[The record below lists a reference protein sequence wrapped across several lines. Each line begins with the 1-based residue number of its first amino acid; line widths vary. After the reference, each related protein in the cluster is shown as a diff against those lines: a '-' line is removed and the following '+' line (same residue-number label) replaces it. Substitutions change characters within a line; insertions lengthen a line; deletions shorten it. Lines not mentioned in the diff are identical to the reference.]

1 MKKKSFWSIVENN
14 GLASNIVY
22 TGILSLIGLC
32 ASKIWND
39 TIVSIFLAV
48 SFLVFGWVAYFL
60 WYRRECFWAKECGFK
75 PPSLNRSEIFLPFYN
90 VNDENVRAHLHVQV
104 KSWCYGESASD
115 SCIYYLKGKKNIGRT
130 SIVLHA
136 ALCDGIDRERNS
148 KVQFYLSNGICSE
161 NKDEA
166 YKEWLSDLS
175 HWLKSLSKNKR
186 YVVLLASSQIKV
198 SDLQELWQKSKKLGK
213 HICFVVK
220 TIDNEY
226 RKGLSL
232 GNVDFEEFDIPE
244 LTPMECYYF
253 LEQYAEKI
261 GNEKRFAEIKEKYKA
276 FGDKEEYGKWF
287 KLCSEGKPEK
297 LIRFFELNMG
307 SSEKTL
313 KAFFEAIQNKVDQ
326 LNPEELAFLWGLCVE
341 WKFAEQIKSGYYN
354 VKIKELADVFK
365 GLGQDSNP
373 CSLAQVLCGWFSEEI
388 SCSDL
393 GEKLRES
400 TVQVP
405 YEFFVASLGVTND
418 EINGIGISFKTMIA
432 NWVRFI
438 VAKEDPDA
446 KKGYADIIA
455 NAMVDSLFYSG
466 FMGQSSTGEQVKYYL
481 NSIDKL
487 EKSVGS
493 SEKGC
498 SFIAALR
505 EMFCAKV
512 FDACIEGM
520 GMAEDENIIDDI
532 VVILRTWESR
542 KDIQKFVEYLE
553 VALPMFAIMDF
564 SPKIVDVV
572 SGLEKLVKDVPK
584 VSESDK
590 IDSRIMPLAVGLW
603 FLCGLRDEHRIA
615 SFEEVVRQCAERID
629 GGTEIFEVM
638 KESMFYYCEDNF
650 DGFYDASYKLFRL
663 FDGRKEWNSVKV
675 VLASE
680 LVECH
685 QALCIDNTNNLE
697 SCDNDNGGYQ
707 EELCDETEETAEYLE
722 DNGEMNEA
730 WRWLLNEIKACKFA
744 YDVDDRLLKTV
755 CLKIMLRISYFKY
768 SENDSC
774 NPWLINTDSENDKI
788 QLFVTNIG
796 DEVSESS
803 VQDYCVSSLSPND
816 ILRFMPEIVTHYSN
830 CVLSANNRGL
840 RADEEKLKNGWGQ
853 IYKVA
858 TTENWFESINTRS
871 KCQAL
876 YYSSKIVR
884 DVMDLDEQN
893 AFCNRVRRLCDDVIE
908 SKSKWYHCL
917 VLRTLRNIIKDKHLL
932 SADGM
937 AEFVYD
943 FLFKRYPGVLRNNY
957 ISDLLHDY
965 YRLDYWYDCAMEWF
979 TDYLGDVTYKY
990 EPFDVF
996 GSIVEVFCDEVD
1008 FKDYQGGRI
1017 VVKVGCE
1024 NDEKSPEEIYEKF
1037 IAQINGE
1044 YGDKLIAAFDR
1055 LLGDTWNK
1063 FAGNMAMPL
1072 TLKFLEVCCDANVI
1086 SILRNYFK
1094 KIEESDEEGD
1104 IDGYTFYKISSSI
1117 LRLKVAC
1124 LNKELS
1130 HNDLTLISNLMDV
1143 CGSSEDYTAI
1153 AFYQCFKLECMLQ
1166 NGPLAKKYREFCW
1179 RWNTEIEKDVKSY
1192 LDDDSEKDVWNEKD
1206 FLRAIWDSPDSIY
1219 KSIGNAY
1226 QKKMFDRLEV
1236 IWSKYASGWVEDMC
1250 RDWFYVVGTMIVY
1263 GNLRNSSESMLSRL
1277 EEMFFSD
1284 EFKNSCPFYSV
1295 IEILEKLVV
1304 VRNHR
1309 RLDDF
1314 LKMCELAGKYRK
1326 CIELLSYQNV
1336 SNNLIDGNNIVQ
1348 PSDKIKKIKSIVDRW
1363 PPGKQ
1368 NSQAWTMDPQKWMH
1382 DIKDESMKYRRDN
1395 ELRK

>member
-1 MKKKSFWSIVENN
+1 M
-14 GLASNIVY
+14 
-22 TGILSLIGLC
+22 SLI
-32 ASKIWND
+32 
-39 TIVSIFLAV
+39 
-48 SFLVFGWVAYFL
+48 
-60 WYRRECFWAKECGFK
+60 
-75 PPSLNRSEIFLPFYN
+75 
-90 VNDENVRAHLHVQV
+90 
-104 KSWCYGESASD
+104 
-115 SCIYYLKGKKNIGRT
+115 KKNVI
-130 SIVLHA
+130 
-136 ALCDGIDRERNS
+136 
-148 KVQFYLSNGICSE
+148 
-161 NKDEA
+161 
-166 YKEWLSDLS
+166 
-175 HWLKSLSKNKR
+175 
-186 YVVLLASSQIKV
+186 
-198 SDLQELWQKSKKLGK
+198 
-213 HICFVVK
+213 
-220 TIDNEY
+220 
-226 RKGLSL
+226 
-232 GNVDFEEFDIPE
+232 
-244 LTPMECYYF
+244 
-253 LEQYAEKI
+253 
-261 GNEKRFAEIKEKYKA
+261 
-276 FGDKEEYGKWF
+276 
-287 KLCSEGKPEK
+287 
-297 LIRFFELNMG
+297 
-307 SSEKTL
+307 
-313 KAFFEAIQNKVDQ
+313 
-326 LNPEELAFLWGLCVE
+326 
-341 WKFAEQIKSGYYN
+341 
-354 VKIKELADVFK
+354 
-365 GLGQDSNP
+365 
-373 CSLAQVLCGWFSEEI
+373 EI
-388 SCSDL
+388 S
-393 GEKLRES
+393 
-400 TVQVP
+400 
-405 YEFFVASLGVTND
+405 FD
-418 EINGIGISFKTMIA
+418 EMIA
-432 NWVRFI
+432 DWVRFI
-438 VAKEDPDA
+438 VAKEDSDA
-446 KKGYADIIA
+446 NMKGYADIIA

-481 NSIDKL
+481 NSIDTL
-487 EKSVGS
+487 EGSVGS
-493 SEKGC
+493 SEEGRL
-498 SFIAALR
+498 FIADLR

-532 VVILRTWESR
+532 VVILRIWESR
-542 KDIQKFVEYLE
+542 KDIQKFVEYFE

-564 SPKIVDVV
+564 NPKIVEVV

-584 VSESDK
+584 VSESDN
-590 IDSRIMPLAVGLW
+590 IDSRLMPLAVGLW

-615 SFEEVVRQCAERID
+615 SFEEIVRQCAERID
-629 GGTEIFEVM
+629 GGTEIFEAM
-638 KESMFYYCEDNF
+638 NESIFYLDENNF
-650 DGFYDASYKLFRL
+650 DGFDATSYKLFRL
-663 FDGRKEWNSVKV
+663 FEGRKEWNSVKV

-707 EELCDETEETAEYLE
+707 EELCDETEEASEDLE
-722 DNGEMNEA
+722 DNAKMNEA
-730 WRWLLNEIKACKFA
+730 WHWLLNEIRACKFA
-744 YDVDDRLLKTV
+744 YDVDDRLLNTV

-788 QLFVTNIG
+788 QLFITNIG
-796 DEVSESS
+796 DEVFESS

-830 CVLSANNRGL
+830 CVLFANNRGL

-876 YYSSKIVR
+876 YYSSEIVR

-893 AFCNRVRRLCDDVIE
+893 AFCNRVRRLCDYVIE

-943 FLFKRYPGVLRNNY
+943 FVFQKYPAVLRNDSSN
-957 ISDLLHDY
+957 
-965 YRLDYWYDCAMEWF
+965 LDYWYDCAMEWF

-996 GSIVEVFCDEVD
+996 GSIVEVFCYEVD
-1008 FKDYQGGRI
+1008 FKDYQGGSF

-1024 NDEKSPEEIYEKF
+1024 NDEKSPEEICEKF
-1037 IAQINGE
+1037 IAQIKGE

-1055 LLGDTWNK
+1055 LLRDTWNK
-1063 FAGNMAMPL
+1063 FVGNMAMPL

-1086 SILRNYFK
+1086 SVLRNYFK

-1104 IDGYTFYKISSSI
+1104 IDGYTFYRISSSI
-1117 LRLKVAC
+1117 LKLKVVY
-1124 LNKELS
+1124 LNRELS
-1130 HNDLTLISNLMDV
+1130 DDDLSLVLNLMDR
-1143 CGSSEDYTAI
+1143 CDSSEDYKGI
-1153 AFYQCFKLECMLQ
+1153 AFYLHFKFECVLQ
-1166 NGPLAKKYREFCW
+1166 NGPLAKKYREFCR
-1179 RWNTEIEKDVKSY
+1179 RWNTQIVKDVKSY

-1206 FLRAIWDSPDSIY
+1206 FLRAIWDKPNSIY

-1250 RDWFYVVGTMIVY
+1250 RDWFYVVGKMIVY
-1263 GNLRNSSESMLSRL
+1263 GNLHNSSESMLSRL
-1277 EEMFFSD
+1277 EEMFFSG
-1284 EFKNSCPFYSV
+1284 EFENSCPVYSV

-1326 CIELLSYQNV
+1326 SIELLSYQNG

-1363 PPGKQ
+1363 PPSEQ
-1368 NSQAWTMDPQKWMH
+1368 NRQAWIGDPQRWMH

>member
-48 SFLVFGWVAYFL
+48 SFLVFGPVVYFL

-75 PPSLNRSEIFLPFYN
+75 PPSLNRAEIFLPFYN
-90 VNDENVRAHLHVQV
+90 VNDENVRTHLHVQV
-104 KSWCYGESASD
+104 KSWCYGESTSD
-115 SCIYYLKGKKNIGRT
+115 SCIYLLKGKKNIGRT

-148 KVQFYLSNGICSE
+148 KVQFYLFNGICGE
-161 NKDEA
+161 NKDET

-198 SDLQELWQKSKKLGK
+198 SDLQELCQKSKKLGK

-226 RKGLSL
+226 RLSL
-232 GNVDFEEFDIPE
+232 GNVDIEEFDISE
-244 LTPMECYYF
+244 LTPMECYNF
-253 LEQYAEKI
+253 LEQYAERK
-261 GNEKRFAEIKEKYKA
+261 GNEKRFSEIKEEYKA

-326 LNPEELAFLWGLCVE
+326 LNIEELAFLWGLCVE
-341 WKFAEQIKSGYYN
+341 WKFAEQIKSGGN
-354 VKIKELADVFK
+354 VNIEELVDVFK
-365 GLGQDSNP
+365 GVNRDSNP
-373 CSLAQVLCGWFSEEI
+373 CSLAKVVLCGGRDSFPRVI
-388 SCSDL
+388 SCCNL
-393 GEKLRES
+393 GEIFRKS

-405 YEFFVASLGVTND
+405 YEFFVASLGVINEKNGN
-418 EINGIGISFKTMIA
+418 EILFNTMIA
-432 NWVRFI
+432 DWVRFI
-438 VAKEDPDA
+438 VAKEDLDA

-481 NSIDKL
+481 DSIDTL

-542 KDIQKFVEYLE
+542 NDILKFVEYLE
-553 VALPMFAIMDF
+553 VTLPMFAIMDF
-564 SPKIVDVV
+564 NPKIVEVV
-572 SGLEKLVKDVPK
+572 SGLEKLVKDVSK
-584 VSESDK
+584 DSESDN
-590 IDSRIMPLAVGLW
+590 IDSRLMPLAVGLW

-615 SFEEVVRQCAERID
+615 SFEEIVRQCPERID
-629 GGTEIFEVM
+629 GDTEIFEAM
-638 KESMFYYCEDNF
+638 NESIFYLDENNF
-650 DGFYDASYKLFRL
+650 DGFYATSYKLFKL
-663 FDGRKEWNSVKV
+663 FEGRKEWNSVKV
-675 VLASE
+675 VLALE
-680 LVECH
+680 LVELH

-697 SCDNDNGGYQ
+697 LCDNDNGEYQ
-707 EELCDETEETAEYLE
+707 EELCDETEETSEDLE
-722 DNGEMNEA
+722 DNAEMNEA
-730 WRWLLNEIKACKFA
+730 WHWLLNEIRACKFA

-788 QLFVTNIG
+788 QLFITNIG

-884 DVMDLDEQN
+884 DVMDLDEQA
-893 AFCNRVRRLCDDVIE
+893 AFCNQVRRLCDYVIE

-943 FLFKRYPGVLRNNY
+943 FVFQKYPAVLRNNY
-957 ISDLLHDY
+957 ISELLHDY

-979 TDYLGDVTYKY
+979 TDYLGNVTYNY

-1008 FKDYQGGRI
+1008 FKDYQGGSFA
-1017 VVKVGCE
+1017 VKVCCE

-1044 YGDKLIAAFDR
+1044 YGDKLVAAFGD
-1055 LLGDTWNK
+1055 LLLDTWNK
-1063 FAGNMAMPL
+1063 LYHMSMPL

-1086 SILRNYFK
+1086 SIFRNYFK

-1104 IDGYTFYKISSSI
+1104 IDGYTFYRISSKI
-1117 LRLKVAC
+1117 LKLKVVY
-1124 LNKELS
+1124 LNRELS
-1130 HNDLTLISNLMDV
+1130 DNDLTLISNLMDV
-1143 CGSSEDYTAI
+1143 CGSSEDYTVI
-1153 AFYQCFKLECMLQ
+1153 AFYQSFKLECGLQ
-1166 NGPLAKKYREFCW
+1166 NGPLAKKYREFCKK
-1179 RWNTEIEKDVKSY
+1179 WNAEIEKVVKSY

-1206 FLRAIWDSPDSIY
+1206 FLIAIWDKPVSIY

-1250 RDWFYVVGTMIVY
+1250 RDWFYVVGIMIVY
-1263 GNLRNSSESMLSRL
+1263 GDLRNSSESMLSLL
-1277 EEMFFSD
+1277 EEMLFSG
-1284 EFKNSCPFYSV
+1284 EFEDGCPFYSV

-1309 RLDDF
+1309 RLDNF
-1314 LKMCELAGKYRK
+1314 LKMCELTGKYRK
-1326 CIELLSYQNV
+1326 SIELLSYQNV
-1336 SNNLIDGNNIVQ
+1336 SNNVIDGNNVVQ
-1348 PSDKIKKIKSIVDRW
+1348 PSDTITKIKSIVDCW
-1363 PPGKQ
+1363 PSGNQ

>member
-48 SFLVFGWVAYFL
+48 SFLVFGRVVYFL

-148 KVQFYLSNGICSE
+148 KVQFYLSNGICGE

-198 SDLQELWQKSKKLGK
+198 SDLQELYQKSKKLGK

-220 TIDNEY
+220 NIDNEY
-226 RKGLSL
+226 GEGLSL
-232 GNVDFEEFDIPE
+232 GNVDIEEFNISE

-313 KAFFEAIQNKVDQ
+313 KAFFEAIQNKVDK

-341 WKFAEQIKSGYYN
+341 WKFAEQIKSGDD
-354 VKIKELADVFK
+354 VKIEELVDVFK
-365 GLGQDSNP
+365 GVDLKSNP
-373 CSLAQVLCGWFSEEI
+373 CSLAKVVLCGGRDSFPRVI
-388 SCSDL
+388 SCHNL
-393 GEKLRES
+393 GEIFRKS

-405 YEFFVASLGVTND
+405 YEFFVASIGVTND
-418 EINGIGISFKTMIA
+418 EKNGNEISFNAMIA
-432 NWVRFI
+432 DWVRFI

-481 NSIDKL
+481 NSIDTL
-487 EKSVGS
+487 EESVGS

-498 SFIAALR
+498 SFIATLR

-512 FDACIEGM
+512 LDACIEGM

-532 VVILRTWESR
+532 VVILRTWENR
-542 KDIQKFVEYLE
+542 NDILKFVEYLE
-553 VALPMFAIMDF
+553 VTLPMFAIMDF
-564 SPKIVDVV
+564 NPKIVEVF
-572 SGLEKLVKDVPK
+572 SGLENLVKAVPND
-584 VSESDK
+584 SESDN
-590 IDSRIMPLAVGLW
+590 IDSRLMPLAVGLW

-615 SFEEVVRQCAERID
+615 SFEEVVRQCAKRIG

-638 KESMFYYCEDNF
+638 HESIFYLDENNF
-650 DGFYDASYKLFRL
+650 DGFYATSYKLFKL
-663 FDGRKEWNSVKV
+663 LEGRKEWNSVKV
-675 VLASE
+675 VLALE
-680 LVECH
+680 LVELH

-697 SCDNDNGGYQ
+697 LCDNDNGEYQ
-707 EELCDETEETAEYLE
+707 EELCDETEEASEDLE
-722 DNGEMNEA
+722 DNAEMNEA
-730 WRWLLNEIKACKFA
+730 WHWLLNEIRACKFA

-788 QLFVTNIG
+788 QLFITNIG
-796 DEVSESS
+796 DEVSESG

-840 RADEEKLKNGWGQ
+840 RTDEEKLKNGWLQ

-876 YYSSKIVR
+876 YCSSKIVR

-943 FLFKRYPGVLRNNY
+943 FVFQKYPAVLRNDSSN
-957 ISDLLHDY
+957 
-965 YRLDYWYDCAMEWF
+965 LDYWYDCAMEWF
-979 TDYLGDVTYKY
+979 TDCLGDVTYKY

-1008 FKDYQGGRI
+1008 FKDCQGGSS
-1017 VVKVGCE
+1017 VVKDGCE

-1037 IAQINGE
+1037 TMHIDGK
-1044 YGDKLIAAFDR
+1044 YGDKLVSAFEDF
-1055 LLGDTWNK
+1055 LDDFWNK
-1063 FAGNMAMPL
+1063 SSDIMAMPL
-1072 TLKFLEVCCDANVI
+1072 TVKFVEVCCDSNVI
-1086 SILRNYFK
+1086 SILENYFS
-1094 KIEESDEEGD
+1094 KIEESDEGWGECRKFG
-1104 IDGYTFYKISSSI
+1104 IIGRV
-1117 LRLKVAC
+1117 LRLKVNC
-1124 LNKELS
+1124 LNRDLNHDDLS
-1130 HNDLTLISNLMDV
+1130 LVSNLMDR
-1143 CGSSEDYTAI
+1143 CDSSEDYI
-1153 AFYQCFKLECMLQ
+1153 DINFYNSLKLECVLQ
-1166 NGPLAKKYREFCW
+1166 NGPLSKKYQEFCQK
-1179 RWNTEIEKDVKSY
+1179 WNIEIVKIVKSY
-1192 LDDDSEKDVWNEKD
+1192 LDDDSEKDVWNEKK
-1206 FLRAIWDSPDSIY
+1206 FLRAIWDKPNSIY
-1219 KSIGNAY
+1219 ESIGNAY

-1250 RDWFYVVGTMIVY
+1250 RDWFYVVGKMIVY
-1263 GNLRNSSESMLSRL
+1263 GNLLNSSESMLSRL
-1277 EEMFFSD
+1277 EEMFFSG
-1284 EFKNSCPFYSV
+1284 EFENSCPFYSV

-1309 RLDDF
+1309 LLDDF

-1326 CIELLSYQNV
+1326 DIELLSYQDV
-1336 SNNLIDGNNIVQ
+1336 SNNVIDGNNIVQ
-1348 PSDKIKKIKSIVDRW
+1348 PSDTITKIKSIVDCW
-1363 PPGKQ
+1363 PSGNQ